1 MHDDNLSRGY
11 QLSDYT
17 LLERIGIGGE
27 GVVWSAWDTRQR
39 RVVAIK
45 MMSALGEDATA
56 IPQMPAE
63 FQRQVHLIASLDHP
77 HILPLYEFGST
88 DDYHYFVMQYSGVG
102 SLARLLTPEPMAV
115 NDALPI
121 IKQIAAALS
130 YLHSRGIIYRDLK
143 PSNVLMD
150 SQVRAYLADFGL
162 AKELSQLTWALH
174 TGRGTG
180 PYAPYEQHLRLTM
193 TPQSDIYSLGIMIY
207 ELLSGSLP
215 WNGQDFLALRQQI
228 GNEELPDVREA
239 NPELPMTLTSALRL
253 MTAQHW
259 EDRPATAAAAY
270 NLLTASLSS
279 HISDENLL
287 TLDMAREA
295 VPESTRIV
303 EDAFYYL
310 DLFLSNWQAD
320 KELFPARLTHLAL
333 IDAAATQIDEP
344 SLDLDE
350 IGKQFMLRGALVHDF
365 HLDYWWDQVATPD
378 IRFSVCEQSIAL
390 EDESTVSRT
399 VARMAENAADFV
411 PDSNMTRVT
420 LERLVELA
428 AGQSSWVLRN
438 NALHVLAQVV
448 PAAARWQVSG
458 VSADS
463 DSQLALLAMG
473 KSSHAQEAAQLIGKM
488 RSETAVQTLLASREQ
503 TGELRLIEILRN
515 VQMEAGS
522 LPRLVPFPMRV
533 RIGGGRVVK
542 RLLEDRESLSVPRIA
557 IGGLM
562 GLLMSL
568 VMALGLFSRP
578 NDQARDILLAPYP
591 VSDIVTIVAIDD
603 ASLERYG
610 RWDAWPRALHA
621 DLIDKLKSAGAKAIA
636 FDVLF
641 DSTTS
646 DDAALAA
653 AMQQAGNVVQPVL
666 GQGDGYHDI
675 PGTTRFEQR
684 ILPQADL
691 LDASAA
697 VGHTNILHDVDGY
710 VRRMPTIATIDGERY
725 PSLALAVLQVYLTGE
740 AAPDTLP
747 IVEDGRLSYLGRHIP
762 VGKSGE
768 IFIYYAG
775 PPTQAD
781 AATFQTISYQ
791 AVLDGSA
798 PSDLFQDK
806 IVLVGITA
814 TSEPDRYLTPVS
826 DGRPMYGVEII
837 ANVIESVWS
846 NHFLIRP
853 HPILLSIILVGLGL
867 LTGLVCARARF
878 GLILTLGT
886 AFLYFLSASLLVD
899 TRGVML
905 DLFFPLL
912 TIALSYVAVTTYR
925 FSVEVQRRRQIMQ
938 LFKSNVTPAKTQATI
953 EAVRKGEINL
963 AGQVQELTVLFV
975 DIRGYRRFAEQ
986 YEPQQVIE
994 TVDFFR
1000 SLVIKTALDL
1010 DGTIAQTEGERVMVL
1025 FNAPLPQPNHAWLAV
1040 NLGLALR
1047 NRAQEY
1053 LASLPPDHPHQLLNF
1068 GYGVFSGRAIVG
1080 NTGTA
1085 PNQTYTAIGE
1095 TVNIASQLASQARP
1109 TQLLVGKAT
1118 FDQVADRIE
1127 ARPLAPLLL
1136 RDHSQPLSVYSIL
1149 PLSDDSPDETEE
1161 NHGDEPDKDKTI
1173 KLSTGG

>member
-1 MHDDNLSRGY
+1 MHNDNLSRGY

-27 GVVWSAWDTRQR
+27 GVVWSAWDTRRR

-63 FQRQVHLIASLDHP
+63 FQRQVHLIASLEHP

-88 DDYHYFVMQYSGVG
+88 DDYHFFVMQYSCIG
-102 SLARLLTPEPMAV
+102 SLARVLTPEPIAV
-115 NDALPI
+115 PDALPI
-121 IKQIAAALS
+121 IKQIAAALA
-130 YLHSRGIIYRDLK
+130 YLHSRGIMYRDIK
-143 PSNVLMD
+143 PSNVLLD
-150 SQVRAYLADFGL
+150 SQSRAYLADFGL

-180 PYAPYEQHLRLTM
+180 PYAPYEQHLRMTM

-207 ELLSGSLP
+207 ELLTGSLP
-215 WNGQDFLALRQQI
+215 WDGQDFLALRQQI

-239 NPELPMTLTSALRL
+239 NPKLPMTVTHALRL

-259 EDRPATAAAAY
+259 EDRPATAEAAY

-287 TLDMAREA
+287 TLDMAGE
-295 VPESTRIV
+295 VVSESTRIV
-303 EDAFYYL
+303 EDAQYYL
-310 DLFLSNWQAD
+310 DLFLSNWQAT
-320 KELFPARLTHLAL
+320 KEMFPARLTHLAL
-333 IDAAATQIDEP
+333 IDAAATRVDEP
-344 SLDLDE
+344 KLTLDE

-365 HLDYWWDQVATPD
+365 HLDYWWDQVAAPD
-378 IRFSVCEQSIAL
+378 NRFAICEQSIAL
-390 EDESTVSRT
+390 EDELTVSRT
-399 VARMAENAADFV
+399 VARLAENAADLL
-411 PDSNMTRVT
+411 PSSSMNMVT
-420 LERLVELA
+420 LARLVELA

-438 NALHVLAQVV
+438 NALHVLTQVV
-448 PAAARWQVSG
+448 PAATRWQVTG

-463 DSQLALLAMG
+463 DSQLAALAMG
-473 KSSHAQEAAQLIGKM
+473 KSSHAQDAARLIGKI
-488 RSETAVQTLLASREQ
+488 RSQTAVQAILDSREQ
-503 TGELRLIEILRN
+503 TGELQLVEILRN
-515 VQMEAGS
+515 IQMEAGS
-522 LPRLVPFPMRV
+522 LPRQVPFSLRA
-533 RIGGGRVVK
+533 RIISGQVAK

-562 GLLMSL
+562 GILMSL
-568 VMALGLFSRP
+568 IMALGLFSRP

-591 VSDIVTIVAIDD
+591 VSDVVTIVAIDD

-610 RWDAWPRALHA
+610 RWDAWPRTLHA
-621 DLIDKLKSAGAKAIA
+621 ELIDKLKAAGAKAIA

-646 DDAALAA
+646 DDAALVT
-653 AMQQAGNVVQPVL
+653 AMQRAGNVVQPVL

-675 PGTTRFEQR
+675 PDTTRFEQR

-691 LDASAA
+691 LEASAT

-710 VRRMPTIATIDGERY
+710 VRRMPTIATIDDERY
-725 PSLALAVLQVYLTGE
+725 PSLALAALQVYLTGE
-740 AAPDTLP
+740 TAPDALP
-747 IVEDGRLSYLGRHIP
+747 VVEDGRLPYLGRLIP

-775 PPTQAD
+775 PPSQAD
-781 AATFQTISYQ
+781 ATTFQTVSYQ
-791 AVLDGSA
+791 AVLDGSVS
-798 PSDLFQDK
+798 PNFFKDK

-846 NHFLIRP
+846 NHFLVRP
-853 HPILLSIILVGLGL
+853 HPILLLIILVMLGL
-867 LTGLVCARARF
+867 LTGLVCTRARF
-878 GLILTLGT
+878 GLVLTLGI
-886 AFLYFLSASLLVD
+886 AGLYFLTASFLVD

-925 FSVEVQRRRQIMQ
+925 FSVEAQRRRQIMK
-938 LFKSNVTPAKTQATI
+938 LFKSNVTPAKTQATM

-963 AGQVQELTVLFV
+963 AGQVQDLTVLFV
-975 DIRGYRRFAEQ
+975 DIRGYRSFAEQ
-986 YEPQQVIE
+986 HEPQQVME

-1000 SLVIKTALDL
+1000 HMVTRTALDL
-1010 DGTIAQTEGERVMVL
+1010 DGTIANTEGERVMVL
-1025 FNAPLPQPNHAWLAV
+1025 FNAPLPQPDHAWLAV
-1040 NLGLALR
+1040 NMGLALR
-1047 NRAQEY
+1047 QRVEAY
-1053 LASLPPDHPHQLLNF
+1053 LASLPADHPQQLLNF

-1080 NTGTA
+1080 NTGTG
-1085 PNQTYTAIGE
+1085 PNQTYTALGE
-1095 TVNIASQLASQARP
+1095 TVNIASQLANQARP
-1109 TQLLVGKAT
+1109 TQLLVGKST

-1127 ARPLAPLLL
+1127 ARPLTPLLL

-1149 PLSDDSPDETEE
+1149 PVADDSPVE
-1161 NHGDEPDKDKTI
+1161 NEDYHAHKPEQDKTI
-1173 KLSTGG
+1173 KLSA